1 MKIDFKHARGVFEEY
16 LNGYDREDEK
26 IKLKIIHTYGVVKS
40 AREIGHRMHLNEEDQ
55 QLAELIALLHDIGRF
70 EQLRLYNSFSPDTMD
85 HAAFGVQLLF
95 EGENP
100 MISRF
105 IEDRSYDDIIRI
117 AIARH
122 SDFRLEGIQDERTLF
137 HAKMIRD
144 ADKLDNCRVKLVD
157 SVEAMIGVPQEHA
170 GEGKISPK
178 VWESC
183 LRKEAVSSSD
193 RITSV
198 DYWVSYAAQYYD
210 LNFKETW
217 QIMKEK
223 NYISRIIK
231 RLEYKDKDTREKMEI
246 LEQQIERLHGENP
259 MLSPQ
264 ISYQIIRSSRKT
276 MSLEIKADGSV
287 VVRAPLRLSET
298 KIQKFVEEKQEWILK
313 NLEKIQKRDAQK
325 KNVQKLSALERQ
337 HLQNKACVVIPRRV
351 AYYAEK
357 LGVSYGKI
365 TLRQQKTRWGSCAA
379 NGNLN
384 FNWLL
389 ILAPP
394 EVLDYVVVHELC
406 HRMEMNHSQAFWKEV
421 EKILPDYQER
431 QKWLKDNGWRLME
444 EGL

>member
-1 MKIDFKHARGVFEEY
+1 LKIDFKHARGVFEDY

-70 EQLRLYNSFSPDTMD
+70 QQLRLYNSFSPDTMD

-105 IEDRSYDDIIRI
+105 IEDRSYDELIRV

-144 ADKLDNCRVKLVD
+144 A
-157 SVEAMIGVPQEHA
+157 
-170 GEGKISPK
+170 GKISPK

-183 LRKEAVSSSD
+183 LRKEAVSSPD

-217 QIMKEK
+217 RIMKEK
-223 NYISRIIK
+223 DYISRIIK
-231 RLEYKDKDTREKMEI
+231 RLEYKEKDTREKMEI
-246 LEQQIERLHGENP
+246 LEQQMN
-259 MLSPQ
+259 
-264 ISYQIIRSSRKT
+264 
-276 MSLEIKADGSV
+276 
-287 VVRAPLRLSET
+287 
-298 KIQKFVEEKQEWILK
+298 
-313 NLEKIQKRDAQK
+313 
-325 KNVQKLSALERQ
+325 
-337 HLQNKACVVIPRRV
+337 
-351 AYYAEK
+351 AY
-357 LGVSYGKI
+357 
-365 TLRQQKTRWGSCAA
+365 
-379 NGNLN
+379 
-384 FNWLL
+384 
-389 ILAPP
+389 
-394 EVLDYVVVHELC
+394 
-406 HRMEMNHSQAFWKEV
+406 M
-421 EKILPDYQER
+421 EKILC
-431 QKWLKDNGWRLME
+431 
-444 EGL
+444 

>member
-1 MKIDFKHARGVFEEY
+1 MKIDFKHARGVFEDY

-55 QLAELIALLHDIGRF
+55 QL
-70 EQLRLYNSFSPDTMD
+70 RLYNSFSPDTMD

-105 IEDRSYDDIIRI
+105 IEDRSYDELIRV

-183 LRKEAVSSSD
+183 LRKEAVSSPD

-246 LEQQIERLHGENP
+246 LEQQMN
-259 MLSPQ
+259 
-264 ISYQIIRSSRKT
+264 
-276 MSLEIKADGSV
+276 
-287 VVRAPLRLSET
+287 
-298 KIQKFVEEKQEWILK
+298 
-313 NLEKIQKRDAQK
+313 
-325 KNVQKLSALERQ
+325 
-337 HLQNKACVVIPRRV
+337 
-351 AYYAEK
+351 AY
-357 LGVSYGKI
+357 
-365 TLRQQKTRWGSCAA
+365 
-379 NGNLN
+379 
-384 FNWLL
+384 
-389 ILAPP
+389 
-394 EVLDYVVVHELC
+394 
-406 HRMEMNHSQAFWKEV
+406 M
-421 EKILPDYQER
+421 EKILC
-431 QKWLKDNGWRLME
+431 
-444 EGL
+444 